1 MKNLIKQ
8 AAIALSLTLVA
19 QSLVVIGPDRA
30 QAKEKK
36 QTGNPANAKSNV
48 KRLSAGNEVPTSG
61 KGRRSGATSRIFDDP
76 FFFYV
81 NATARPKPRQ

>member
-8 AAIALSLTLVA
+8 TAIAISLTLMA
-19 QSLVVIGPDRA
+19 LSLVVIGPDRA
-30 QAKEKK
+30 QAKGKK
-36 QTGNPANAKSNV
+36 QTGNPAKVKSHV

-61 KGRRSGATSRIFDDP
+61 KSRRSGATNSIFDDP
-76 FFFYV
+76 FFFDV